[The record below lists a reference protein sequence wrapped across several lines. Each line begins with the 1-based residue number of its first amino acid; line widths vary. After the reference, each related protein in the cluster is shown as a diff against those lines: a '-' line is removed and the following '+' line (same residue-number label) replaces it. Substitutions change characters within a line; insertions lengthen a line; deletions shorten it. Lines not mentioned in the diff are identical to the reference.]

1 MTAPTA
7 MPRCVALIP
16 ARGGSKRVPR
26 KNVRLLAG
34 HPLIAY
40 SIAAARGC
48 GVFDAVVVSTDDT
61 ETAEI
66 AVKYGAEVP
75 FIRPAQFATD
85 TSPDI
90 EWVVDVL
97 QRLAAQGRPCDCFS
111 ILRPTNPFRTG
122 ETIRRAWELF
132 RAHPQAH
139 SLRAVQLCGEHPGKM
154 WMIRGE
160 VMYPL
165 LPFCIGDTPWHSNQY
180 ATLPE
185 IYTQNASLE
194 IARALVAL
202 QGGSIAGEIVI
213 PFVTRAHEGVD
224 VNTPADW
231 EFVEFLLE
239 RGKLSLP
246 DPRLAKEPP

>member
-1 MTAPTA
+1 MTPPAA
-7 MPRCVALIP
+7 KPRSVALIP

-26 KNVRLLAG
+26 KNVRPLSG

-40 SIAAARGC
+40 SIAAARES
-48 GVFDAVVVSTDDT
+48 GVFDAIMVSTDDA
-61 ETAEI
+61 ETAKI

-75 FIRPAQFATD
+75 FMRPGEFATD

-97 QRLAAQGRPCDCFS
+97 ERLETEGRPFDCFS
-111 ILRPTNPFRTG
+111 ILRPTNPFRTA
-122 ETIRRAWELF
+122 ETIRRAWQLF

-154 WMIRGE
+154 WVIRGD
-160 VMYPL
+160 VMFPL
-165 LPFCIGDTPWHSNQY
+165 LPLCIGDTPWHSNQY
-180 ATLPE
+180 AALPQ
-185 IYTQNASLE
+185 IYVQNASLE
-194 IARALVAL
+194 IARVSVAV
-202 QGGSIAGEIVI
+202 QARSIAGEIVV
-213 PFVTRAHEGVD
+213 PFVTRGYEGVD

-239 RGKLSLP
+239 RGKLQLP
-246 DPRLAKEPP
+246 EPLPTSGPP